1 LVVLFSFSLSLLGF
15 LNTVLATTGAI
26 DDISIIVPVSCTFSD
41 TTADGSYAVNI
52 TPGNYDDSIGS
63 TTFQVFCNDN
73 NGFSV
78 YAVGYSDNQ
87 YGNTNMVSS
96 NAGNP
101 DIVTGTATQGNTSN
115 WAMKLNSVAGTY
127 APTISNGT
135 NNTENFTV
143 FHAVPATYTKVATLA
158 SRTDRTTGS
167 SFQSTY
173 RIYVSP
179 IQPPGTYISKVKYT
193 LVHPNDAAKP
203 TTTLEEAY
211 ANAGKTKVTLDTN
224 SYYTMQDMNPDIC
237 RATVVIGNQLQVLDT
252 RDNHLYYIAK
262 LDDGNCWMT
271 QNLDLCIGCTGTTT
285 LTSQNTD
292 LNTAGSGIYSNGYST
307 DANGVITWTP
317 SGNATITGTPATI
330 PNFAYSSV
338 SGWSDSNTY
347 PYMAEGSTEYVVQ
360 GTPYATR
367 AACVTAKDAVTCDHN
382 HIGNYYNWTAA
393 VASNDSSTITT
404 KYATAAN
411 SVCPAGWRLPAG
423 PDGTNGSTFNT
434 LLSAANIANGTD
446 NGSGSS
452 AVNVGYKSGGFNKI
466 ESSPYYF
473 ARPGF
478 VNGTTLYSFAS
489 LGHYWSGSAV
499 SGSNAF
505 NLYYSSSGLYPAN
518 QSNRNGGRSLRCV
531 AR

>member
-1 LVVLFSFSLSLLGF
+1 MMGEMYNKRYLAILVVAVSVTIVAGASQMLPRVRASSAVSSSASVTVAASCSLVGTV
-15 LNTVLATTGAI
+15 NTAHTATINNGQSVNGI
-26 DDISIIVPVSCTFSD
+26 GD
-41 TTADGSYAVNI
+41 TTLNAR
-52 TPGNYDDSIGS
+52 
-63 TTFQVFCNDN
+63 CNDSS
-73 NGFSV
+73 GFAI
-78 YAVGYSDNQ
+78 YAVGYGQDTVGTTVLHSDSL
-87 YGNTNMVSS
+87 GTNY
-96 NAGNP
+96 
-101 DIVTGTATQGNTSN
+101 DIATGTGTGGASKWSMQVSAISEGTTVPSIQ
-115 WAMKLNSVAGTY
+115 NSFDSPHVVPSQYTRVASFG
-127 APTISNGT
+127 S
-135 NNTENFTV
+135 V
-143 FHAVPATYTKVATLA
+143 
-158 SRTDRTTGS
+158 TDATTGS
-167 SFQSTY
+167 SVKTTYNAYISST
-173 RIYVSP
+173 
-179 IQPPGTYISKVKYT
+179 QPAGTYVGQVKYI
-193 LVHPNDAAKP
+193 LIHPSGSSISDD
-203 TTTLEEAY
+203 L
-211 ANAGKTKVTLDTN
+211 
-224 SYYTMQDMNPDIC
+224 TMQSVALWKDTMLDGE
-237 RATVVIGNQLQVLDT
+237 TYKVVDE
-252 RDNHLYYIAK
+252 RDNKEYYVAK
-262 LDDGNCWMT
+262 LDDGNVWMT
-271 QNLDLCIGCTGTTT
+271 QNLDLCIGCTGTTA